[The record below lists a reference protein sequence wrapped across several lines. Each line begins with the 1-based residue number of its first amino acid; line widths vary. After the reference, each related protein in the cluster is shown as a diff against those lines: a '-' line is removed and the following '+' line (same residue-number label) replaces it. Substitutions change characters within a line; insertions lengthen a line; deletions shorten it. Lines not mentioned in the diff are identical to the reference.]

1 LFNTD
6 NLLFSIFTI
15 FFLLCIPFALV
26 GVKVL
31 VLRYFEFNY
40 TKKTLIHYLVMYG
53 VLMILVIITLF
64 IFGNTMDSREMF
76 KVIYLPLL
84 LLAILYE
91 YIIIHKYEF
100 DYEPKGQFSL
110 MMVISHVA
118 DGMVLSI
125 IFPIYL
131 LLLLWIGIIISAF

>member
-1 LFNTD
+1 
-6 NLLFSIFTI
+6 
-15 FFLLCIPFALV
+15 
-26 GVKVL
+26 
-31 VLRYFEFNY
+31 
-40 TKKTLIHYLVMYG
+40 MYG